1 MVGWMDALAAAL
13 LSLPVP
19 LDVLVLLLALLL
31 DVALGEPPNRLH
43 PTVWIGNTVAAAER
57 LAPGRDAAAAVQLV
71 YGGAMALLIPAVWGG
86 LAWALTF
93 GLLELHPLAYLLV
106 TAAMLKTTFS
116 VRMLHRVAADI
127 GRILATGDIAEV
139 RRRMSALV
147 SRDTSQLTPAQAAAG
162 AIESV
167 AENVT
172 DSVVG
177 PLLAFALFGLPGA
190 VAYRAINT
198 LDSMV
203 GYHGRYEYLGKV
215 SARLDD
221 AANLIPAR
229 LAAVMLWLSTL
240 ALPGMLAGRAG
251 RIMLAHHGRTESPNA
266 GWTMAAMAGGLGVT
280 LEKVGH
286 YRLGDPAPE
295 PSARHI
301 GRATRALY
309 ATTALAA
316 LVAIGVIWLRWIFGW
331 AV

>member
-1 MVGWMDALAAAL
+1 MLNT
-13 LSLPVP
+13 LPIP

-31 DVALGEPPNRLH
+31 DLALGEPPNRLH
-43 PTVWIGNTVAAAER
+43 PTVWTGNTVALAER
-57 LAPGRDAAAAVQLV
+57 IAPGPPAAPVVQLAF
-71 YGGAMALLIPAVWGG
+71 GAGMALLIPAAWGAA
-86 LAWALTF
+86 AWAVAF
-93 GLLELHPLAYLLV
+93 GLLQLHPLAYLLV
-106 TAAMLKTTFS
+106 VAVLLKTTFS
-116 VRMLHRVAADI
+116 VRMLHRVAAGI
-127 GRILATGDIAEV
+127 GRILTAGEIDEA
-139 RRRMSALV
+139 RRQMSALV
-147 SRDTSQLTPAQAAAG
+147 SRDASQLTAGQMAAG

-167 AENVT
+167 AENIT
-172 DSVVG
+172 DSIVG

-203 GYHGRYEYLGKV
+203 GYRGRYEYLGKA

-221 AANLIPAR
+221 LLNLVPAR
-229 LAAVMLWLSTL
+229 LAALLLWVSTA
-240 ALPGMLAGRAG
+240 ALPGMAGGRAW
-251 RIMLAHHGRTESPNA
+251 RIMLSHRGRTESPNA

-295 PSARHI
+295 PGAQHI

-316 LVAIGVIWLRWIFGW
+316 AVAVGILWLRWAYW
-331 AV
+331 P

>member
-1 MVGWMDALAAAL
+1 MDVVAATL

-19 LDVLVLLLALLL
+19 LDVLALLLALLL

-57 LAPGRDAAAAVQLV
+57 VAPGRDVATAWQLMYGATMAVV
-71 YGGAMALLIPAVWGG
+71 IPAAWGA
-86 LAWALTF
+86 LAWAACF
-93 GLLELHPLAYLLV
+93 GLLELHPLAYV
-106 TAAMLKTTFS
+106 VVVAALLKTTFS

-127 GRILATGDIAEV
+127 GKILAAGDIGEV

-147 SRDTSQLTPAQAAAG
+147 SRDPSGLTERQAAAA

-167 AENVT
+167 AENIT
-172 DSVVG
+172 DSIVG
-177 PLLAFALFGLPGA
+177 PLLAFAIFGLPGA

-198 LDSMV
+198 LDSMI
-203 GYHGRYEYLGKV
+203 GYRGRYEYLGKP

-221 AANLIPAR
+221 LVNLVPAR
-229 LAAVMLWLSTL
+229 LAAALLWLSTV
-240 ALPGMLAGRAG
+240 ALPGMRGGPAW

-295 PSARHI
+295 PEGVHI
-301 GRATRALY
+301 GLATRALY
-309 ATTALAA
+309 LTTALAGGLAVGIIYLRVA
-316 LVAIGVIWLRWIFGW
+316 LV
-331 AV
+331 

>member
-1 MVGWMDALAAAL
+1 MTDVSAVLNGLPVL
-13 LSLPVP
+13 LSATA
-19 LDVLVLLLALLL
+19 LLLALLL

-43 PTVWIGNTVAAAER
+43 PTVWIGKTVALAER
-57 LAPGRDAAAAVQLV
+57 VCPGPKSSPAAQLAAGA
-71 YGGAMALLIPAVWGG
+71 AMAVLIPAAWGAA
-86 LAWALTF
+86 AWVVEV
-93 GLLELHPLAYLLV
+93 GLLILHPVAYLV
-106 TAAMLKTTFS
+106 VVAVWLKTTFS

-127 GRILATGDIAEV
+127 GRILSSGDVDEA
-139 RRRMSALV
+139 RRQMSALV
-147 SRDTSQLTPAQAAAG
+147 SRDTSQLTIGQMAAG

-167 AENVT
+167 AENIT

-203 GYHGRYEYLGKV
+203 GYHGRYEYLGKA

-221 AANLIPAR
+221 VVNLIPAR
-229 LAAVMLWLSTL
+229 LAALLLWVAT
-240 ALPGMLAGRAG
+240 AVLPGMAGGRAW
-251 RIMLAHHGRTESPNA
+251 RIMLAHRGRTESPNA

-295 PSARHI
+295 PMPGHI
-301 GRATRALY
+301 GLATRALY
-309 ATTALAA
+309 ATTALTTVLAMGI
-316 LVAIGVIWLRWIFGW
+316 VWLCW
-331 AV
+331 AFRPWW